1 MRVTF
6 YAALFAATATATYT
20 TEEADNF
27 ADYLWAQI
35 DAGEMTYD
43 EGQAL
48 AEQFADDWEQD
59 LAELETEPELS
70 PAVAGAAARR
80 RKNKAQAGSDG
91 IIADAKWLGGK
102 MWSGVKAAGRGID
115 AVYDGTKNAIKATGK
130 AIYNAPGNAAKAVS
144 DWKKRHNF
152 AQGGGGG
159 NKAGASAGGAPV
171 GGGSGPGKK

>member
-35 DAGEMTYD
+35 DAGEMTYE

-59 LAELETEPELS
+59 LAELETEQKA
-70 PAVAGAAARR
+70 PAPAKRPQA
-80 RKNKAQAGSDG
+80 AQARSDG
-91 IIADAKWLGGK
+91 ILADAKWLGGK
-102 MWSGVKAAGRGID
+102 ALGAAKAVGGAID
-115 AVYDGTKNAIKATGK
+115 SAYDATKGAIKSGAK
-130 AIYNAPGNAAKAVS
+130 AIYNAPGNAIKAAK

-152 AQGGGGG
+152 AQGGQAAPRPVV
-159 NKAGASAGGAPV
+159 KA
-171 GGGSGPGKK
+171 K

>member
-35 DAGEMTYD
+35 DAGEMTYE

-59 LAELETEPELS
+59 MAEVEAEQQQQKPQKR
-70 PAVAGAAARR
+70 PGAAQAR
-80 RKNKAQAGSDG
+80 SDG

-102 MWSGVKAAGRGID
+102 DLGAAKAVGGAID
-115 AVYDGTKNAIKATGK
+115 SAYDATKGAIKSGAK
-130 AIYNAPGNAAKAVS
+130 AVYNAPGNAIKAAK

-152 AQGGGGG
+152 AQGGQYM
-159 NKAGASAGGAPV
+159 APV
-171 GGGSGPGKK
+171 KPAKKP

>member
-35 DAGEMTYD
+35 DAGEMTYE

-59 LAELETEPELS
+59 LAELESQP
-70 PAVAGAAARR
+70 PAGAPAAGAAGAGKRPGA
-80 RKNKAQAGSDG
+80 AQARSDG

-102 MWSGVKAAGRGID
+102 MLSGAKAVGGAID
-115 AVYDGTKNAIKATGK
+115 SAYDATKGAIKSGAK
-130 AIYNAPGNAAKAVS
+130 AIYNAPGNAIKAAK

-152 AQGGGGG
+152 AQGG
-159 NKAGASAGGAPV
+159 PV
-171 GGGSGPGKK
+171 KVVKP

>member
-35 DAGEMTYD
+35 DAGEMTYE

-59 LAELETEPELS
+59 LAELETQPG
-70 PAVAGAAARR
+70 PAAGGAAGPAAGGS
-80 RKNKAQAGSDG
+80 RKGGAAQARSDG

-102 MWSGVKAAGRGID
+102 MLNGAKAVGGAID
-115 AVYDGTKNAIKATGK
+115 SAYDATKGAIKSGAK
-130 AIYNAPGNAAKAVS
+130 AVYNAPGNAIKAAK

-152 AQGGGGG
+152 AQGG
-159 NKAGASAGGAPV
+159 PV
-171 GGGSGPGKK
+171 KVVKP

>member
-35 DAGEMTYD
+35 DAGEMTYE

-59 LAELETEPELS
+59 LAELETQPG
-70 PAVAGAAARR
+70 PAGAPAAGAGRR
-80 RKNKAQAGSDG
+80 GGGAAQARSDG

-102 MWSGVKAAGRGID
+102 MLNGAKAVGGAID
-115 AVYDGTKNAIKATGK
+115 SAYDATKGAIKSGAK
-130 AIYNAPGNAAKAVS
+130 AVYNAPGNAIKAAK

-152 AQGGGGG
+152 VQM
-159 NKAGASAGGAPV
+159 KR
-171 GGGSGPGKK
+171 

>member
-35 DAGEMTYD
+35 DAGEMTFE

-59 LAELETEPELS
+59 LAELETEIS
-70 PAVAGAAARR
+70 PAAVAAANRNR
-80 RKNKAQAGSDG
+80 RKNRKAQAGSDG

-102 MWSGVKAAGRGID
+102 MLNGAKAVGGAID
-115 AVYDGTKNAIKATGK
+115 SAYDATKGAIKSGAK
-130 AIYNAPGNAAKAVS
+130 AVYNAPGNAIQAAK

-152 AQGGGGG
+152 AQ
-159 NKAGASAGGAPV
+159 SAPKTNCAN
-171 GGGSGPGKK
+171 GKCV